1 MKRCT
6 LDGAALPDAAAVYRA
21 LGQGFGF
28 PKYFGNN
35 PDALW
40 DALSEYTGEPVE
52 VVWRNAHVSA
62 AQLGQDFDRI
72 AAVLKAADAAGYLSL
87 RLC

>member
-6 LDGAALPDAAAVYRA
+6 LDSADLPDATAVYRA

-40 DALSEYTGEPVE
+40 DALSEYTGQPLEL
-52 VVWRNAHVSA
+52 VWRNAAASA
-62 AQLGQDFDRI
+62 ARLGEDFDRI
-72 AAVLKAADAAGYLSL
+72 AAVLKEAEAAGYLVL